1 MHHRPRYLLL
11 VLLLLLSACGR
22 PDEPPPAPLSATTA
36 SAPPTTVPPPA
47 ELLRHAMERRAI
59 SDDERAAQDLRALLD
74 HHPGVPEARRARY
87 YLAESFARRE
97 HWTSARAAF
106 AEVVEAP
113 EQDSLTAP
121 ALFWLARCYE
131 ELGQASEAIA
141 AYQRY
146 RDLHTPLAPYAAMRQ
161 AAQQQTLGQTGPAAQ
176 SYEFAAHANLDPAQ
190 RAASFEHAI
199 VLYRQQGDDHT
210 ALRLYTA
217 LLDMAELPGYRARI
231 LAEAATLAEAMGQT
245 EQARAWQRE
254 IITIAPATPHAV
266 AATDALLAAG
276 DTAFAPADAARVYY
290 QAERYQDALPLLEQ
304 AIQQSNNA
312 PTAEDVLELRRLR
325 AMTLRALDDF
335 PAALD
340 ALSAVVAAS
349 PDSDAGRQARLDW
362 IQTLGQSGSVP
373 EAASAYQEYA
383 TTYPDD
389 PRAPVALD
397 RAAQLLERLG
407 EEEGAFFV
415 RMDLEERYPDN
426 ELSPTPLHAA
436 ALRLFDQ
443 GRYDEA
449 GFIWQH
455 IANQRQGYLHALG
468 SFWAARSAR
477 QQQQSDAA
485 RAAFEAAYQAA
496 PDSYYGARAAEA
508 LGYTPAPVITL
519 GAPMTDDDWRTLET
533 WVAEWSGQPVAN
545 VAEAGYS
552 EDLLADGAIQRAIG
566 LNDVG
571 LFSEATGEWNEARAT
586 WEQHPTHLLMLAR
599 IAHERQVPYIAL
611 KTAEQLAALAPPDAP
626 PSPDALLRLIYPAPY
641 ADLVQQESRTYGIDP
656 RLLYALMRQESLFN
670 PHATSW
676 VGARG
681 LAQVMPA
688 TGEGIARQIDMADF
702 ATDDLYRPY
711 VSIRFGAYY
720 IAQQITTMEGSIV
733 GGLAAYNGG
742 PGNAWRWAG
751 GSTVADMD
759 VFTEHIDYHET
770 RNYVRRVYG
779 FYGVY
784 QRLYAL
790 PEGE

>member
-1 MHHRPRYLLL
+1 MHHRPRYF
-11 VLLLLLSACGR
+11 LLLLLLLLTACGR
-22 PDEPPPAPLSATTA
+22 PDAPPPADSPTSATSGT
-36 SAPPTTVPPPA
+36 PTPVPPPA

-59 SDDERAAQDLRALLD
+59 SDDEQAAQDLRALLD

-106 AEVVEAP
+106 EEVVEAP
-113 EQDSLTAP
+113 ERDSLTAP

-131 ELGQASEAIA
+131 ELGQTAEAIA
-141 AYQRY
+141 TYQRY
-146 RDLHTPLAPYAAMRQ
+146 RDLHTPLEPYAAMRQ
-161 AAQQQTLGQTGPAAQ
+161 AAQQQALGQTSAAAQ
-176 SYEFAAHANLDPAQ
+176 SYEFAAHAELDPAQ

-199 VLYRQQGDDHT
+199 ALYRQQGDDRT
-210 ALRLYTA
+210 ALRLYRE

-231 LAEAATLAEAMGQT
+231 LSEAATLAEAMGQHDQSRT
-245 EQARAWQRE
+245 WQRE
-254 IITIAPATPHAV
+254 IIATAPATPHAV

-276 DTAFAPADAARVYY
+276 DTALSPADAARVYY
-290 QAERYQDALPLLEQ
+290 QAERYRDALPLLEQ
-304 AIQQSNNA
+304 AIQQGDTT
-312 PTAEDVLELRRLR
+312 PPAETVLELRRLR

-340 ALSAVVAAS
+340 ALSAVAAAS
-349 PDSDAGRQARLDW
+349 PDSEAGRQARLDW
-362 IQTLGQSGSVP
+362 IQTLGQSGSVQ

-389 PRAPVALD
+389 PRTPVALD

-415 RMDLEERYPDN
+415 RMELEDRYPDN
-426 ELSPTPLHAA
+426 DLSPTPLHAA
-436 ALRLFDQ
+436 ALRLFHQ

-449 GFIWQH
+449 GFIWQN

-468 SFWAARSAR
+468 SFWAARSA
-477 QQQQSDAA
+477 QQQRQSDAA
-485 RAAFEAAYQAA
+485 RAAFEAAYQAE
-496 PDSYYGARAAEA
+496 PNSYYGARAAEE
-508 LGYTPAPVITL
+508 LGYTPAPAVAL
-519 GAPMTDDDWRTLET
+519 GVPFTDDDWRLLET
-533 WVAEWSGQPVAN
+533 WVAGWSGQPAAN

-552 EDLLADGAIQRAIG
+552 KELMADGAIQRAIG

-571 LFSEATGEWNEARAT
+571 LFSEAIGEWNESRAT

-599 IAHERQVPYIAL
+599 IAHERHVPYIAL
-611 KTAEQLAALAPPDAP
+611 KAAEQIEALAPPDALP
-626 PSPDALLRLIYPAPY
+626 PPDALLRLIYPTPY

-656 RLLYALMRQESLFN
+656 RMLYALMRQESLFN

-681 LAQVMPA
+681 LAQVMPT
-688 TGEGIARQIDMADF
+688 TGAGIAQQIDMAGF
-702 ATDDLYRPY
+702 ETADLYRPHI
-711 VSIRFGAYY
+711 SIRFGAYY

-751 GSTVADMD
+751 GATVADRD
-759 VFTEHIDYHET
+759 TFTETIDYQET
-770 RNYVRRVYG
+770 RNYVKRVYG

-790 PEGE
+790 PAGE